1 MNKTLNQIGAIFVAS
16 IISTATLAQNPY
28 PVQNAIVLDHYKNV
42 IQQEPYDV
50 EVCKHLRHNTG

>member
-16 IISTATLAQNPY
+16 VISTAALAQNPY

-42 IQQEPYDV
+42 VTEAP
-50 EVCKHLRHNTG
+50 